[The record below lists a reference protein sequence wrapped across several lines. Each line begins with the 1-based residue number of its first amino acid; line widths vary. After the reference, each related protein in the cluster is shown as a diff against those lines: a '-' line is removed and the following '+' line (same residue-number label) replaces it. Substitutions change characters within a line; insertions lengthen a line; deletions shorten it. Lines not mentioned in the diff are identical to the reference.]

1 MIEYKLI
8 YLLKYLKYNYIFIR
22 LIYFLKYDYNFL

>member
-8 YLLKYLKYNYIFIR
+8 YFLKYDYIFIK